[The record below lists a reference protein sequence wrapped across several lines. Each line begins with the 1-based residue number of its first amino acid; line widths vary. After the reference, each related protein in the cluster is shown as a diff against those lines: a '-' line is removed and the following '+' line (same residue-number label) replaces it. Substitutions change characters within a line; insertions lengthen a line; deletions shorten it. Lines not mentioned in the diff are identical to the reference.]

1 MKLFHLIEEGFI
13 AKCPQ
18 KLLNFVQN
26 LAILLS
32 KTTGFCLISNRVV
45 EDNLLMVLR
54 IFHVTLVAIDIA
66 ILKIL
71 EQTWKLCVFVAKF
84 FTVKV
89 KIKKRSG
96 DLFKFI
102 FLKNLFDFSIL

>member
-1 MKLFHLIEEGFI
+1 MKLFQLIEEGFI

-32 KTTGFCLISNRVV
+32 KTTGFCRMSNRVV
-45 EDNLLMVLR
+45 EDILLMVIR
-54 IFHVTLVAIDIA
+54 ILPVTFVAIEIA

-71 EQTWKLCVFVAKF
+71 EQTWKLFVFVAKILPIESQNR
-84 FTVKV
+84 KAAG
-89 KIKKRSG
+89 R
-96 DLFKFI
+96 FI
-102 FLKNLFDFSIL
+102 